1 MNLQYISDSTGKT
14 TGVFI
19 PISEWN
25 ELKNKYN
32 DIEDGVMDIP
42 EWQINQVRNRMDE
55 YKKDPNQA
63 LDFEISL
70 KEIEKDL

>member
-32 DIEDGVMDIP
+32 DIDDDAMDIP

-63 LDFEISL
+63 LDFETSL

>member
-25 ELKNKYN
+25 ELKNKYKGI
-32 DIEDGVMDIP
+32 DQEQIDIP
-42 EWQINQVRNRMDE
+42 EWQMDE
-55 YKKDPNQA
+55 VRKRLADYKENPEQA
-63 LDFEISL
+63 MNFDAAMD
-70 KEIEKDL
+70 EIENDL